1 MDTPNGFKTPT
12 VAALPGGDYFAR
24 YISNDSDELA
34 IVPILC
40 WLVDATGDVTP
51 RVVSDTGAGTGPVPA
66 EFAGM
71 PLFDIVH
78 RDELEEDE
86 DEDDEEED
94 DDDEM
99 PGVQSVDHP

>member
-40 WLVDATGDVTP
+40 WLVDAAGAVTP
-51 RVVSDTGAGTGPVPA
+51 RVVGDTGARTGPVPS

-78 RDELEEDE
+78 RDVLEGDGEEDE
-86 DEDDEEED
+86 DED

-99 PGVQSVDHP
+99 PGVEAIDYP

>member
-1 MDTPNGFKTPT
+1 MSPT

-24 YISNDSDELA
+24 YISRDSDELA

-40 WLVDATGDVTP
+40 WLVDAAGAVIP
-51 RVVSDTGAGTGPVPA
+51 RIVSDTGARTEAVPP

-78 RDELEEDE
+78 RDVLESDEDQDEEDE
-86 DEDDEEED
+86 EEED
-94 DDDEM
+94 DGEDGEI
-99 PGVQSVDHP
+99 PGVRSIDFP